1 MKIRLTPCHPQGTVR
16 APASKSYAH
25 RLLIC
30 AALADAPSVLTI
42 PDTSDDIEATAR
54 CLTAMGVLIKRSD
67 EKWTITPPRHWNDG
81 VTLDCGESGSTLRF
95 LLPVVSALGLTAT
108 FTGSGKLPER
118 PNKPLLDVMRQ
129 YGVTIND
136 GFPIRVSGKLQAGQY
151 TIRGDV
157 SSQYIT
163 GLLLA
168 LSALDAP
175 SEIHVIPP
183 VESAPYIDI
192 TCDVLQQ
199 FDAVIKQ
206 NDWTYTVSPA
216 ALRGGRYNAEGDW
229 SNAAALLACGMTVC
243 GLNEVSVQGDRAF
256 LEIAAAMGAGV
267 IHERDSFRLVL
278 DGLHGAEINAAS
290 VPDLVPVL
298 AALAATAS
306 GTTRIF
312 NAQRLRLKESNR
324 LQSTAAMLNAIG
336 GDVSETDDGLLI
348 RGKPFLTGGEVDS
361 ANDHRIVMAAAVA
374 AQKSKIPVVIQNAQA
389 IDKSFPTFFD
399 LYRTQGG
406 AADVQ

>member
-1 MKIRLTPCHPQGTVR
+1 MKIRLTPCRPQGTVR
-16 APASKSYAH
+16 APASKSFAH

-30 AALADAPSVLTI
+30 AALANATSELTI

-54 CLTAMGVLIKRSD
+54 CLTALGVSIDKHGA
-67 EKWTITPPRHWNDG
+67 EWTVTPPRQWNDG

-95 LLPVVSALGLTAT
+95 LLPVVAAFGLSTT
-108 FTGSGKLPER
+108 FNGHGKLPER
-118 PNKPLLDVMRQ
+118 PNKPLLDVMRTH
-129 YGVTIND
+129 GVSVNNC
-136 GFPIRVSGKLQAGQY
+136 FPIRVSGKLQPGQY

-175 SEIHVIPP
+175 SEIHVLPP

-199 FDAVIKQ
+199 FGAAITQ
-206 NDWTYTVSPA
+206 SDWTFTVTPAGLHGGHYTM
-216 ALRGGRYNAEGDW
+216 EGDW

-267 IHERDSFRLVL
+267 IHERDGFRLVL
-278 DGLHGAEINAAS
+278 DGLHGAEIDAAA
-290 VPDLVPVL
+290 VPDLVPLL
-298 AALAATAS
+298 AALAATAH

-312 NAQRLRLKESNR
+312 NAQRLRYKESDR
-324 LQSTAAMLNAIG
+324 LQSTANLLNALG
-336 GDVSETDDGLLI
+336 GDVSETDDGLMI
-348 RGKPFLTGGEVDS
+348 HGKPFLTGCEVDS

-374 AQKSKIPVVIQNAQA
+374 AQKSKMPVVIQNAQA